1 MADDNLHADGGRAL
15 VTGAGGFLGGHV
27 VEELW
32 REGWNVRGLVRR
44 EDEEL
49 RAAGIE
55 LIVGDLSQTN
65 VLAAACRDVDA
76 VFHVAGVTDLW
87 GPWRKFFVANVAGTE
102 NVIAA
107 CRAARVR
114 RLIFTS
120 SPSVTFDGGDQCGV
134 DESAPHPVKWLGR
147 YSRSKALAEQAVLAA
162 SGRDGLLTCALRPH
176 LVWGPGD
183 RRLIPR
189 IVAQAR
195 AGKLRRV
202 GDGTNLVDITY
213 VENAAL
219 AHRLAAEAL
228 VEGSS
233 VAGQAYFIS
242 QGNPVN
248 CWAWIDEMLALA
260 GAPRVSR
267 SISAA
272 AARRWGAILEAAHRL
287 LPLGEPRM
295 TRFLAAQLS
304 TSHYFDISAARR
316 DLGYAPRV
324 STEEGMRRLGEWLR
338 K

>member
-1 MADDNLHADGGRAL
+1 MA
-15 VTGAGGFLGGHV
+15 
-27 VEELW
+27 
-32 REGWNVRGLVRR
+32 RR
-44 EDEEL
+44 VDAEL
-49 RAAGIE
+49 RAAGMDI
-55 LIVGDLSQTN
+55 IVGDLSQKD
-65 VLAAACRDVDA
+65 VLTAACQDVDA

-87 GPWRKFFVANVAGTE
+87 GPWRKFYAPNVAGTD

-107 CRAARVR
+107 CRAECVR
-114 RLIFTS
+114 RLVFTS

-134 DESAPHPVKWLGR
+134 DESAPYPAKWLGH
-147 YSRSKALAEQAVLAA
+147 YSRSKALAEQRVLAA
-162 SGRDGLLTCALRPH
+162 NRDELLTCALRPH

-189 IVAQAR
+189 IVAQSR

-202 GDGTNLVDITY
+202 GDGKNLVDVTY

-228 VEGSS
+228 KPGSP
-233 VAGQAYFIS
+233 VGGRAYFIS
-242 QGNPVN
+242 QGAPVN
-248 CWAWIDEMLALA
+248 CWEWIDEMLALA
-260 GAPRVSR
+260 NAPRVGR
-267 SISAA
+267 NISAA

-287 LPLGEPRM
+287 LPLGEPQM

-316 DLGYAPRV
+316 DIGYKPRV